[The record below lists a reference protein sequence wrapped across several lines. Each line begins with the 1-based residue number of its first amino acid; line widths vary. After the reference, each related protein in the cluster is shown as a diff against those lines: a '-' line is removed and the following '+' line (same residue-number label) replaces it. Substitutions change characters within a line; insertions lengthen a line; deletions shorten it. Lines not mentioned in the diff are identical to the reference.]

1 LRGDHFK
8 QEVLDMNPVDSDDD
22 DDDDDDDDAD
32 HDGNCD
38 DDASGGG
45 TKNTPGGG
53 DMLLQDVEEEGG
65 GGAPAPVTFKRSDR
79 VTAQRGEKGRGQGG
93 GKFHAGVVRTANPDG
108 SFEILFDDGEKASKV
123 RSACMKLK
131 AKAAPV

>member
-1 LRGDHFK
+1 
-8 QEVLDMNPVDSDDD
+8 MNPADSD

-32 HDGNCD
+32 HDG
-38 DDASGGG
+38 
-45 TKNTPGGG
+45 TKNTPG

-65 GGAPAPVTFKRSDR
+65 GGAPAPVTFRRSDR
-79 VTAQRGEKGRGQGG
+79 ITAQRGEKGRGQGG

-123 RSACMKLK
+123 RPVCMKLK
-131 AKAAPV
+131 AKAKAAPV